1 MFYWNNKMLN
11 KKDVCAAIINKLQL
25 TGKPITSNEL
35 SRQTKLPLTMLR
47 VELNDL
53 VRLGTIRS
61 DSRYPCS
68 YWFEADTPAR
78 TITSFGQTTNYDG
91 AELRPYT
98 GRPGS
103 MDAYSLKSKGMV

>member
-1 MFYWNNKMLN
+1 MLN
-11 KKDVCAAIINKLQL
+11 KKDICSTIIHKLQL
-25 TGKPITSNEL
+25 IGSPVTSNEL

-47 VELNDL
+47 VELNEL
-53 VRLGTIRS
+53 VRLNKIRS
-61 DSRYPCS
+61 DSRYPCL

-78 TITSFGQTTNYDG
+78 SITSFGQTENYNG

-103 MDAYSLKSKGMV
+103 MDAYSLPSKGMT

>member
-1 MFYWNNKMLN
+1 MIN
-11 KKDVCAAIINKLQL
+11 KKDICAAVINKLQL
-25 TGKPITSNEL
+25 VAKPVTSNEL
-35 SRQTKLPLTMLR
+35 SRLTKLPLTLLR
-47 VELNDL
+47 VELNDM

-78 TITSFGQTTNYDG
+78 TITSFGQASTYDG

-103 MDAYSLKSKGMV
+103 MDAYALKSVGTG

>member
-1 MFYWNNKMLN
+1 
-11 KKDVCAAIINKLQL
+11 
-25 TGKPITSNEL
+25 
-35 SRQTKLPLTMLR
+35 MLR

-53 VRLGTIRS
+53 VRLGKIKS

-78 TITSFGQTTNYDG
+78 TITSFGQPTTYDG

-103 MDAYSLKSKGMV
+103 MDAYALKSRGMI

>member
-1 MFYWNNKMLN
+1 MLN
-11 KKDVCAAIINKLQL
+11 KKEVQDKIINKLQL
-25 TGKPITSNEL
+25 INEPVTSNEL
-35 SRQTKLPLTMLR
+35 GRQTKLPLAMLR
-47 VELNDL
+47 VELNEM
-53 VRLGTIRS
+53 VKLGKIKS

-78 TITSFGQTTNYDG
+78 TITSFGQKSNYDG

-103 MDAYSLKSKGMV
+103 MDAYALKSRGMG

>member
-1 MFYWNNKMLN
+1 MIN
-11 KKDVCAAIINKLQL
+11 KKDICAAVINKLQL
-25 TGKPITSNEL
+25 VAKPVTSNEL
-35 SRQTKLPLTMLR
+35 SRLTKLPLTLLR
-47 VELNDL
+47 VELNDM

-78 TITSFGQTTNYDG
+78 TITSFGQTSTYDG

-103 MDAYSLKSKGMV
+103 MDAYALKSVGIG